1 MENRRGKW
9 SIEEEQYAE
18 KIIEGRLLIEKG
30 INDSV

>member
-18 KIIEGRLLIEKG
+18 KIIEGMCC
-30 INDSV
+30 